1 MIDRWVRLLLIMA
14 APIAGCTHDQVVGRF
29 SRATCETIVV
39 QDVRHP
45 PPSDVTPVQAAAR
58 PCASVLPTASA
69 SAFTVA
75 TPAAAGAAKVPAED
89 EPVFHRTMIVTVRKD
104 GQFNPADRLEA
115 TDVTIRPRNA
125 RLEGWDAIATAYTAI
140 NAGSVQL
147 SQARGFTESLS
158 AGTPASAPASGSL
171 SLGASQTD
179 TRNET
184 FTAQSQAETLTA
196 TLSDGGTELRIH
208 RQGGY
213 GIDLTGNTVLKVD
226 LAYDG
231 GATPEGLARNG
242 VLFRTWAVRA
252 YADVKG
258 HRLRPRDL
266 ELVATDSAGLPPAT
280 SVKADVY
287 LTYTLRHVISGDKT
301 YEERHDVV
309 REITAGPV
317 GTEVTLI
324 SSREAAATG
333 FGLVVNSRSGSRR
346 RELLSVQTSIIT
358 RAAPRLAEVGTEPAP
373 PQYVAAQSGPATTP
387 PPCTSAAPPRPDGLI
402 ELVMPNGMSVR
413 RDAHVDCRA
422 LRRILG
428 ALEKR

>member
-1 MIDRWVRLLLIMA
+1 MIDSRLRLLLMIA
-14 APIAGCTHDQVVGRF
+14 TSVAGCTHDQVVGRF

-39 QDVRHP
+39 PHLGDT
-45 PPSDVTPVQAAAR
+45 PPSGITPVPAAAR

-75 TPAAAGAAKVPAED
+75 TPAAAGAAQVPAGD
-89 EPVFHRTMIVTVRKD
+89 EPVFHRTMIVTVRKE

-125 RLEGWDAIATAYTAI
+125 RFEGWDAIATAYTAI

-147 SQARGFTESLS
+147 SQARGFTESLT

-196 TLSDGGTELRIH
+196 TLSDGGTTLRIH

-231 GATPEGLARNG
+231 STAPGGAARNG
-242 VLFRTWAVRA
+242 VLYRTWAVRA
-252 YADVKG
+252 YADAKG
-258 HRLRPRDL
+258 HRLQPRAL
-266 ELVATDSAGLPPAT
+266 EFVATDAAGLPPGT
-280 SVKADVY
+280 PVQADVY
-287 LTYTLRHVISGDKT
+287 LTYTLRHVISGEKT
-301 YEERHDVV
+301 YEERDDVV

-317 GTEVTLI
+317 GTQVTLI

-333 FGLVVNSRSGSRR
+333 FGLVVSSRSGSRSRVSVRERGGRPEQICFSGR
-346 RELLSVQTSIIT
+346 RQ
-358 RAAPRLAEVGTEPAP
+358 AE
-373 PQYVAAQSGPATTP
+373 
-387 PPCTSAAPPRPDGLI
+387 
-402 ELVMPNGMSVR
+402 ELVTFLQATPVTSVGPL
-413 RDAHVDCRA
+413 ANVDVGILRLERNPDDPPLVPLDRA
-422 LRRILG
+422 QIARLSTIAG
-428 ALEKR
+428 CF